1 MNENIKQLAQACGFY
16 IYDMSDIDG
25 QDLGMSIETS
35 DPSTF
40 MRYTQA
46 IIDECVS
53 SDQEKLK
60 LYIKYGI

>member
-1 MNENIKQLAQACGFY
+1 MNGNIKQLAEACGFY
-16 IYDMSDIDG
+16 IYDMSDTDG

-53 SDQEKLK
+53 DDREKLK
-60 LYIKYGI
+60 LYIKYGL